1 MKTFIHD
8 FKDYLEYVID
18 EKVSRANQYEQ
29 NALLQQSKVL
39 QAEIKTVFH
48 ELRTYYLNHQEECLQ
63 YLNLLDCKAYL
74 NQNPQSIFTI
84 FFPYT
89 NQKGLC
95 DYFLEYKINKNERFN
110 EILLAIKHS
119 TLDFW
124 QTTYS
129 DVKNAHLELIG
140 SFSKE
145 RIQLKEDAIFMH
157 PFTMIYPILFRTI
170 KLDSLSI
177 RCSDAYVIKD
187 KTSKEITLD
196 SYLKLLNDD
205 NSILINISESF

>member
-1 MKTFIHD
+1 MNKFIRD
-8 FKDYLEYVID
+8 FKDYLEYVIE
-18 EKVSRANQYEQ
+18 EKTSRTKQYANNVQ
-29 NALLQQSKVL
+29 LQQSKAL
-39 QAEIKTVFH
+39 QAEIKAVFH
-48 ELRTYYLNHQEECLQ
+48 ELHTYYLNHQEECLQ

-74 NQNPQSIFTI
+74 NQNPQSIFTT

-140 SFSKE
+140 SITKE
-145 RIQLKEDAIFMH
+145 RIQLNEDAIFMH

-170 KLDSLSI
+170 KLDSFTI

-187 KTSKEITLD
+187 KTSKKITLD